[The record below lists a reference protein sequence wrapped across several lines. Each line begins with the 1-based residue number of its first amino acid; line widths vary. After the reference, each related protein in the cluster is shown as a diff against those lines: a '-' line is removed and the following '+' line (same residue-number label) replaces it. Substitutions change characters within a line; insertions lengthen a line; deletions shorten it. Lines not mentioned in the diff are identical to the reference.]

1 MMVWY
6 GDLVLH
12 VILLTLI
19 FLAFIQP
26 KASTLSY
33 TKEELLLYRSSRS
46 RSDSVH
52 SSNLDIIEITK
63 YTRAGVTSS
72 LNLSIGHYA
81 GGMKR
86 EP

>member
-1 MMVWY
+1 M
-6 GDLVLH
+6 LVLDQH
-12 VILLTLI
+12 HPIHYLT
-19 FLAFIQP
+19 
-26 KASTLSY
+26 TLKSENN
-33 TKEELLLYRSSRS
+33 K
-46 RSDSVH
+46 
-52 SSNLDIIEITK
+52 K